1 MAITNIKEGAFLGGN
16 FDSKKYAVTVE
27 FQVFTDS
34 HLDGPDTIRRNSFFR
49 LGKTYSFGNDRNP
62 SARLKSV
69 NVKSNRRL
77 KFSSSE
83 TVCLWRVECS
93 FDTETVT
100 MLPPEEG
107 GEPTSNPG
115 GDDPPEG
122 GDDGGD
128 VRDAY
133 YVQILYQTKRE
144 IINRARWLQTW
155 EQPDVG
161 KAKPTANS
169 FSRYHGGKYIGPVC
183 SSAFVPKVP
192 APEREVAYPVIRLGG
207 TILKGFLS
215 DLDHFEQIASMPGK
229 INNKKFT
236 VKGPPDGMDTFKKT
250 FPKHVLKIG
259 NVSIGKL
266 EQHGDLLV
274 SCEVEL
280 IVDYDKHT
288 IMDLDEGFSVLAE
301 KTSFNDRVN
310 NRNPETEILRDERGA
325 PLQNPVLLNGL
336 GEVLPKGTSV
346 TDARNK
352 TTVFYNEFIDHKA
365 EADFDKMDLLD
376 GMLFR

>member
-1 MAITNIKEGAFLGGN
+1 MAITDIKEGAFLSGN

-27 FQVFTDS
+27 YQVFTDS
-34 HLDGPDTIRRNSFFR
+34 HKDGPDIIRRNSFFR

-77 KFSSSE
+77 KNPSSE
-83 TVCLWRVECS
+83 IACIWRVECS

-107 GEPTSNPG
+107 GEPRSNPG

-122 GDDGGD
+122 GEDGGGD
-128 VRDAY
+128 VKEY

-144 IINRARWLQTW
+144 IINRARWLETW

-161 KAKPTANS
+161 KAKPAANS
-169 FSRYHGGKYIGPVC
+169 FDRYHGGKYIGPVC

-207 TILKGFLS
+207 DIMKGFLS

-229 INNKKFT
+229 INHADFT
-236 VKGPPDGMDTFKKT
+236 VIGPPDGRDTFKKT
-250 FPKHVLKIG
+250 FPKHVLKVG
-259 NVSIGKL
+259 NISIGKL
-266 EQHGDLLV
+266 EKNGKLQT

-288 IMDLDEGFSVLAE
+288 IMDLDEGFSIFGSD
-301 KTSFNDRVN
+301 TSFNDRIN
-310 NRNPETEILRDERGA
+310 NRNCETEILRDERGA

-352 TTVFYNEFIDHKA
+352 TTVFYNEFIDYKA
-365 EADFDKMDLLD
+365 EADFEKMDLLT
-376 GMLFR
+376 GMLF